1 MIITPLKQGEADW
14 LALHTEKCTAS
25 QAPAMMGASKYQ
37 TRNALLAEKALG
49 IRPEINPFTQ
59 ILFDRGHAA
68 EAAARPLAEAI
79 IGEELYP
86 VVGLDDTETMM
97 ASFDGLTMDG
107 RIVFE
112 HKLFAKGLADQV
124 IAGELEDHYTWQL
137 DHALAVSGAE
147 KALFMVSNGTP
158 DQMTYLW
165 YTTTPE
171 RQEQLKAGW
180 AQFREDLANY
190 QHREVAPPV
199 VANLPMALPALK
211 IEISGEVRANNL
223 ALYQAAYVEQIR
235 TIPTDLKTDEDFAT
249 AESMVKFLD
258 KAEKEIEYAKNY
270 AVSQASS
277 IDELYMALDQL
288 RAEMREKRLTL
299 NRLVTTRKEQIRAS
313 IVEEA
318 SRELDSYLAVLNGT
332 LDGTSMPATHKAD
345 LTTAIKNKRT
355 VKGLRDACDDVVAQT
370 KGRYKLTHSR
380 LCDKLILFTDL
391 AQGWDHLFPDV
402 DALVNRH
409 DADAITSIIK
419 QRIADAQAAEER
431 RKASLAD
438 NLKRVQ
444 QAAEEV
450 AAQAQ
455 AQADAIA
462 QPNEIAEKEAPLT
475 DVCVSLKGNKV
486 LFHSSRYSFYLS
498 LEETRLIYSEL
509 TTLLAETHETV

>member
-313 IVEEA
+313 IG
-318 SRELDSYLAVLNGT
+318 S
-332 LDGTSMPATHKAD
+332 
-345 LTTAIKNKRT
+345 
-355 VKGLRDACDDVVAQT
+355 
-370 KGRYKLTHSR
+370 
-380 LCDKLILFTDL
+380 
-391 AQGWDHLFPDV
+391 
-402 DALVNRH
+402 
-409 DADAITSIIK
+409 
-419 QRIADAQAAEER
+419 
-431 RKASLAD
+431 
-438 NLKRVQ
+438 
-444 QAAEEV
+444 
-450 AAQAQ
+450 
-455 AQADAIA
+455 
-462 QPNEIAEKEAPLT
+462 
-475 DVCVSLKGNKV
+475 
-486 LFHSSRYSFYLS
+486 
-498 LEETRLIYSEL
+498 
-509 TTLLAETHETV
+509 

>member
-14 LALHTEKCTAS
+14 LALHTEKCPAS

-190 QHREVAPPV
+190 PKDLERDQNLCRPRSLPTCPWLYPP
-199 VANLPMALPALK
+199 
-211 IEISGEVRANNL
+211 
-223 ALYQAAYVEQIR
+223 
-235 TIPTDLKTDEDFAT
+235 
-249 AESMVKFLD
+249 
-258 KAEKEIEYAKNY
+258 
-270 AVSQASS
+270 
-277 IDELYMALDQL
+277 
-288 RAEMREKRLTL
+288 
-299 NRLVTTRKEQIRAS
+299 
-313 IVEEA
+313 
-318 SRELDSYLAVLNGT
+318 
-332 LDGTSMPATHKAD
+332 
-345 LTTAIKNKRT
+345 
-355 VKGLRDACDDVVAQT
+355 
-370 KGRYKLTHSR
+370 
-380 LCDKLILFTDL
+380 
-391 AQGWDHLFPDV
+391 
-402 DALVNRH
+402 
-409 DADAITSIIK
+409 
-419 QRIADAQAAEER
+419 
-431 RKASLAD
+431 
-438 NLKRVQ
+438 
-444 QAAEEV
+444 
-450 AAQAQ
+450 
-455 AQADAIA
+455 
-462 QPNEIAEKEAPLT
+462 
-475 DVCVSLKGNKV
+475 
-486 LFHSSRYSFYLS
+486 
-498 LEETRLIYSEL
+498 
-509 TTLLAETHETV
+509 